1 LTMSSLRRLYRLAL
15 SALSVVA
22 AIVLW
27 DQLSGH
33 MSAPELLPRPGAVLG
48 TLWQMAIS
56 GELLLAIRDSVAR
69 VLVGY
74 TVGVVAGVVTGL
86 ILGAVRALNDT
97 IGVIFD
103 FAKGIPPI
111 ALVPVVI
118 IWLGIGETSKYVV
131 IAYIVWI
138 VVAISTAVGAREVPL
153 VRLRAGAF
161 FGLSRRAIFWRIV
174 LPSCLPYVLAGM
186 RSAIG
191 FAFVAL
197 VSAELIAANSG
208 IGQIIMDAR
217 FALQTSR
224 MIVGLLV
231 LGVLGA
237 LAQGLFDAIVARS
250 KIAAHF

>member
-1 LTMSSLRRLYRLAL
+1 M
-15 SALSVVA
+15 
-22 AIVLW
+22 I
-27 DQLSGH
+27 
-33 MSAPELLPRPGAVLG
+33 
-48 TLWQMAIS
+48 
-56 GELLLAIRDSVAR
+56 
-69 VLVGY
+69 
-74 TVGVVAGVVTGL
+74 
-86 ILGAVRALNDT
+86 
-97 IGVIFD
+97 
-103 FAKGIPPI
+103 
-111 ALVPVVI
+111 
-118 IWLGIGETSKYVV
+118 

-161 FGLSRRAIFWRIV
+161 FGLSRFAIFRRIV
-174 LPSCLPYVLAGM
+174 LPSCLPYILAGM

-231 LGVLGA
+231 LGALGA
-237 LAQGLFDAIVARS
+237 LAQSLFDILVARS
-250 KIAAHF
+250 KIAAKF